1 MRREIVFDTETTG
14 FNPHEGDRITEIGC
28 VELIDFIPTGRTFHT
43 YVNPQRDVPKR
54 VTEITGLTAE
64 FLADKPLFAEVVD
77 EFVDFIRDAEL
88 IIHNADFDVGFL
100 DAELDRLGP
109 SYARVADH
117 AAICDSLAM
126 ARERF
131 PGQRNSLDALC
142 RRFEIDNSHR
152 ELHGALL
159 DAQLLAEV
167 YLALTAGQGAFE
179 FDAGTGEGAAALE
192 AARRDVDL
200 SAVSLPRVVVS
211 EAEHA
216 AHRARLAAIR
226 KASGTCLWP
235 AVDGLADA

>member
-1 MRREIVFDTETTG
+1 MRQIVLDTETTG
-14 FNPHEGDRITEIGC
+14 LDVRRGHRVIEIGC
-28 VELIDFIPTGRTFHT
+28 VEMIERRPTGRHFHR
-43 YVNPQRDVPKR
+43 YLNPERDIEAGAQQVH
-54 VTEITGLTAE
+54 GLSAE